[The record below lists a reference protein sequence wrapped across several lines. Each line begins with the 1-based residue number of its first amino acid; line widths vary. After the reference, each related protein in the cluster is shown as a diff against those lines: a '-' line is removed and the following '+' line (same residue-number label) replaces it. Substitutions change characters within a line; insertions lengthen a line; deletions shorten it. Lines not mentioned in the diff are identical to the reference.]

1 MSKKLLL
8 GIIIILLITNIA
20 TLLFWSKNKREET
33 TIEEN
38 DVTISSTDPVATI
51 DKDTI
56 TYDEWMD
63 DLRNNYGKQQLKSM
77 IDHHIV
83 NKLAA
88 EKNIIIDDKVLDR
101 EVAHLTTMAG
111 IMTKEEAARR
121 EKEWREAVEY
131 RYQLEMLLTDGEKV
145 PEADI
150 REFYDNYHKQYDF
163 EASIQLSHI
172 VLPNMETAEKVK
184 RELDSGASFGLLAQE
199 YSVDEETKDDGGYLG
214 FFVHTSQFIPDG
226 YVEKVSEMKE
236 HSYSKPFETDDGV
249 AIIYLHR
256 KLPTITFTYE
266 EIKPYI
272 KNELALE
279 RTDQSL
285 TADPLWNKFDI
296 DWIYE

>member
-63 DLRNNYGKQQLKSM
+63 DSRSNKAKQQLQSR
-77 IDHHIV
+77 IDHHRANRV
-83 NKLAA
+83 TAQRTSN
-88 EKNIIIDDKVLDR
+88 IDDKGLDR

-145 PEADI
+145 PE
-150 REFYDNYHKQYDF
+150 
-163 EASIQLSHI
+163 
-172 VLPNMETAEKVK
+172 
-184 RELDSGASFGLLAQE
+184 
-199 YSVDEETKDDGGYLG
+199 
-214 FFVHTSQFIPDG
+214 
-226 YVEKVSEMKE
+226 
-236 HSYSKPFETDDGV
+236 
-249 AIIYLHR
+249 
-256 KLPTITFTYE
+256 
-266 EIKPYI
+266 
-272 KNELALE
+272 
-279 RTDQSL
+279 
-285 TADPLWNKFDI
+285 
-296 DWIYE
+296 